1 MKKIKLIAATVLLAT
16 LLVAC
21 GKKTSTSPSSNTST
35 TNQTKQ
41 TQTTPKST
49 VSTTE
54 SPTSNENPLTV
65 TFAKMDIEAISQG
78 DFSSIIGTWRSDDGR
93 LLTFN
98 SVGLVADSNPETV
111 DGFKMVEGALE
122 TVVKPKDGS
131 QGGYRL
137 VMIPSEVKIPGQYFN
152 TGDDDTDVHQDRMV
166 GSQQNLNKASDYKPF
181 YRLPPKTNI
190 ESNPLTNDD
199 TGVRLESGQ
208 NTIDYANSIL
218 GLLNWKIIE
227 SNYNRTE
234 SIPFELLQGEN
245 GSLFRVYRNGVILSQ
260 IKNVIIYMP

>member
-21 GKKTSTSPSSNTST
+21 GKKTSTSPSSSMST
-35 TNQTKQ
+35 TKQ

-78 DFSSIIGTWRSDDGR
+78 DYSSLVGKWVSKDGDVI
-93 LLTFN
+93 TFN
-98 SVGLVADSNPETV
+98 VLGIVGDSKIESPS
-111 DGFKMVEGALE
+111 KIVEGVLE
-122 TVVKPKDGS
+122 TGLRNS
-131 QGGYRL
+131 SGYGTGWL
-137 VMIPSEVKIPGQYFN
+137 MIPAGVPIPKGYYLEN
-152 TGDDDTDVHQDRMV
+152 DYSDINRDRMFGAQSV
-166 GSQQNLNKASDYKPF
+166 LQNIENSSVYYRVPSQ
-181 YRLPPKTNI
+181 TTI

-199 TGVRLESGQ
+199 TGVRLDSGQ
-208 NTIDYANSIL
+208 STIDYANAIL
-218 GLLNWKIIE
+218 GPLNWKIIE

-245 GSLFRVYRNGVILSQ
+245 GWLYRVYRNGVILSQ
-260 IKNVIIYMP
+260 TKNVIIYMP

>member
-1 MKKIKLIAATVLLAT
+1 MKKIKLTAATVLLAT

-21 GKKTSTSPSSNTST
+21 GKKTGTSPSSSTST

-78 DFSSIIGTWRSDDGR
+78 DYSSLVGKWVSKDGDVI
-93 LLTFN
+93 TFN
-98 SVGLVADSNPETV
+98 VLGIVGDSKIESPS
-111 DGFKMVEGALE
+111 KIVEGVLE
-122 TVVKPKDGS
+122 TGLRNS
-131 QGGYRL
+131 SGYGTGWL
-137 VMIPSEVKIPGQYFN
+137 MIPAGVPIPKGYYLEN
-152 TGDDDTDVHQDRMV
+152 DYSDINRDRMFGAQSV
-166 GSQQNLNKASDYKPF
+166 LQNIENSSVYYRVPSQ
-181 YRLPPKTNI
+181 TTI

-199 TGVRLESGQ
+199 TGVRLDSGQ
-208 NTIDYANSIL
+208 STIDYANAIL
-218 GLLNWKIIE
+218 GPLNWKIIE

-245 GSLFRVYRNGVILSQ
+245 GWLYRVYRNGVILSQ
-260 IKNVIIYMP
+260 TKNVIIYMP

>member
-1 MKKIKLIAATVLLAT
+1 MKKIKLTAATVLLAT

-21 GKKTSTSPSSNTST
+21 GKKTSTSPSSSTST

-78 DFSSIIGTWRSDDGR
+78 DYSSLVGKWVSKDGDVI
-93 LLTFN
+93 TFN
-98 SVGLVADSNPETV
+98 VLGIVGDSKIESPS
-111 DGFKMVEGALE
+111 KIVEGVLE
-122 TVVKPKDGS
+122 TGLRNS
-131 QGGYRL
+131 SGYGTGWL
-137 VMIPSEVKIPGQYFN
+137 MIPAGVPIPKGYYLEN
-152 TGDDDTDVHQDRMV
+152 DYSDINRDRMFGAQSV
-166 GSQQNLNKASDYKPF
+166 LQNIENSSVYYRVPSQ
-181 YRLPPKTNI
+181 TTI

-199 TGVRLESGQ
+199 TGVRLDSGQ
-208 NTIDYANSIL
+208 STIDYANAIL
-218 GLLNWKIIE
+218 GPLNWKIIE

-260 IKNVIIYMP
+260 IKNVIVYMP

>member
-21 GKKTSTSPSSNTST
+21 GKKTSTSPSSSMST
-35 TNQTKQ
+35 TKQ

-78 DFSSIIGTWRSDDGR
+78 DYSSLVGKWVSKDGDVI
-93 LLTFN
+93 TFN
-98 SVGLVADSNPETV
+98 VLGIVGDSKIKSPS
-111 DGFKMVEGALE
+111 KIVEGVLE
-122 TVVKPKDGS
+122 TGLRNS
-131 QGGYRL
+131 SGYGTGWL
-137 VMIPSEVKIPGQYFN
+137 MIPAGVPIPKGYYLEN
-152 TGDDDTDVHQDRMV
+152 DYSDINRDRMFGAQSV
-166 GSQQNLNKASDYKPF
+166 LQNIENSSVYYRVPSQ
-181 YRLPPKTNI
+181 TTI

-199 TGVRLESGQ
+199 TGVRLDSGQ
-208 NTIDYANSIL
+208 STIDYANAIL
-218 GLLNWKIIE
+218 GPLNWKIIE

-245 GSLFRVYRNGVILSQ
+245 GWLYRVYRNGVILSQ
-260 IKNVIIYMP
+260 TKNVIIYIP

>member
-1 MKKIKLIAATVLLAT
+1 MKKIKLTAATVLLAT

-21 GKKTSTSPSSNTST
+21 GKKTSTSPSSSTST

-41 TQTTPKST
+41 TQTTPKTT

-78 DFSSIIGTWRSDDGR
+78 DYSSLVGKWVSKDGDVI
-93 LLTFN
+93 TFN
-98 SVGLVADSNPETV
+98 VLGIVGDSKIESPS
-111 DGFKMVEGALE
+111 KIVEGVLE
-122 TVVKPKDGS
+122 TGLRNS
-131 QGGYRL
+131 SGYGTGWL
-137 VMIPSEVKIPGQYFN
+137 MIPAGVPIPKGYYLEN
-152 TGDDDTDVHQDRMV
+152 DYSDINRDRMFGAQSV
-166 GSQQNLNKASDYKPF
+166 LQNIENSSVYYRVPSQ
-181 YRLPPKTNI
+181 TTI

-199 TGVRLESGQ
+199 TGVRLDSGQ
-208 NTIDYANSIL
+208 STIDYANAIL
-218 GLLNWKIIE
+218 GPLNWKIIE

-245 GSLFRVYRNGVILSQ
+245 GWLYRVYRNGVILSQ
-260 IKNVIIYMP
+260 TKNVIIYMP

>member
-21 GKKTSTSPSSNTST
+21 GKKTSTSPSSSTST

-41 TQTTPKST
+41 TQTTPKTT

-78 DFSSIIGTWRSDDGR
+78 DYSSLVGKWVSKDGDVI
-93 LLTFN
+93 TFN
-98 SVGLVADSNPETV
+98 VLGIVGDSKIESPS
-111 DGFKMVEGALE
+111 KIVEGVLE
-122 TVVKPKDGS
+122 TGLRNS
-131 QGGYRL
+131 SGYGTGWL
-137 VMIPSEVKIPGQYFN
+137 MIPAGVPIPKGYYLEN
-152 TGDDDTDVHQDRMV
+152 DYSDINRDRMFGAQSV
-166 GSQQNLNKASDYKPF
+166 LQNIENSSVYYRVPSQ
-181 YRLPPKTNI
+181 TTI

-199 TGVRLESGQ
+199 TGVRLDSGQ
-208 NTIDYANSIL
+208 STIDYANAIL
-218 GLLNWKIIE
+218 GPLNWKIIE

-245 GSLFRVYRNGVILSQ
+245 GWLYRVYRNGVILSQ
-260 IKNVIIYMP
+260 TKNVIIYMP